1 MIHDGGHLR
10 NFDSMAGF
18 ALNHCFKR
26 FATGDFFNSLGYTGT
41 FQLIIEAPGF
51 EPKPDTLECQKR

>member
-26 FATGDFFNSLGYTGT
+26 FATGAIFNSLGYTGT
-41 FQLIIEAPGF
+41 FQLIIDASGF
-51 EPKPDTLECQKR
+51 ELKSDSLEFQAR